1 MGGVEPVLVGIGEPT
16 MRHHPGFI
24 VILTEFTQDIDR
36 WAVWVG
42 RHTLEK
48 ISRVP

>member
-1 MGGVEPVLVGIGEPT
+1 MGDVELPLVGGREST
-16 MRHHPGFI
+16 MRHHPGFM
-24 VILTEFTQDIDR
+24 VMLTVNRQDNDR

>member
-1 MGGVEPVLVGIGEPT
+1 
-16 MRHHPGFI
+16 MRHHPWFA
-24 VILTEFTQDIDR
+24 VALTLFGEDNGR

-48 ISRVP
+48 ISRVPHGQLM

>member
-1 MGGVEPVLVGIGEPT
+1 MGGVEPILVGIGEPT

-24 VILTEFTQDIDR
+24 VILTLFEDIDR

>member
-1 MGGVEPVLVGIGEPT
+1 MGDVDPTLVGVGESQSETPSFVYCNT
-16 MRHHPGFI
+16 HS
-24 VILTEFTQDIDR
+24 VEDTDR